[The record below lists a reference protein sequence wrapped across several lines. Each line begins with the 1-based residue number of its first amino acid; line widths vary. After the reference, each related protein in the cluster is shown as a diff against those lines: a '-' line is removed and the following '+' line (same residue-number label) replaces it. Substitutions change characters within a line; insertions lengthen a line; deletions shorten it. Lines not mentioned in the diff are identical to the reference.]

1 MDKEHL
7 LSIIEN
13 CKNGDKQS
21 FKLLMLD
28 LTDYVFAL
36 AFRIL
41 ANEEDAKDV
50 VQETFIKVWKNIEKY
65 RSEIKITTWIYTITT
80 NLCLDR
86 IRIKRRRSL
95 VFSPDFEKTF
105 NALVSDNGSD
115 NFDNKQLA
123 EIIAHLA
130 ENLTPKQK
138 IVFVLKDLEG
148 LESEKIEQIT
158 GMDKGQIKSNLYC
171 ARQQIKNKLI
181 KKGYEV
187 R

>member
-7 LSIIEN
+7 LSNIER

-41 ANEEDAKDV
+41 ANEEDAQDI

-65 RSEIKITTWIYTITT
+65 RPEIKITTWIYTITT

-86 IRIKRRRSL
+86 IRITRRKPM
-95 VFSPDFEKTF
+95 VFSQDFEKTF

-115 NFDNKQLA
+115 NFDNKQLV
-123 EIIAHLA
+123 EIIAHLS

-148 LESEKIEQIT
+148 LESEEIEQIT
-158 GMDKGQIKSNLYC
+158 GLDKVQIKSNLYY

-181 KKGYEV
+181 QSGYGV
-187 R
+187 Q

>member
-1 MDKEHL
+1 MDKEL
-7 LSIIEN
+7 LSGIIEN

-41 ANEEDAKDV
+41 ANEEDAQDV
-50 VQETFIKVWKNIEKY
+50 VQETFINVWKNIEKY

-80 NLCLDR
+80 NLCLDK
-86 IRIKRRRSL
+86 IRINRRKSL
-95 VFSPDFEKTF
+95 VFSPNFEKTF
-105 NALVSDNGSD
+105 NTLVSDNGGD
-115 NFDNKQLA
+115 NFDNKQLV

-130 ENLTPKQK
+130 EKLTPKQK

-148 LESEKIEQIT
+148 LESEEIEQIT
-158 GMDKGQIKSNLYC
+158 GMDKVQIKSNLYC

-181 KKGYEV
+181 QTGYEV